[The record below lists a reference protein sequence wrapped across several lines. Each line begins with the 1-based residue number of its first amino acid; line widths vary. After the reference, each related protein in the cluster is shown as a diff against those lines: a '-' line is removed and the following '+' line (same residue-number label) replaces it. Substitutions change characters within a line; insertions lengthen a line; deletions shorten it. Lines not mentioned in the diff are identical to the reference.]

1 MPTRR
6 GRDESGLM
14 ASLSSEQGLNGLGLD
29 EVEAVGQGNLNP
41 LGGSYF
47 EFKFCLCWGFA
58 DALVGSSDTS
68 KPQQSPVLDLQTLNL
83 LTPVSA

>member
-14 ASLSSEQGLNGLGLD
+14 ASLSSEGLNGLGLD

-41 LGGSYF
+41 LGGLYF
-47 EFKFCLCWGFA
+47 DKFCLCWGFA
-58 DALVGSSDTS
+58 DALVDSSDTS
-68 KPQQSPVLDLQTLNL
+68 KPQRSPVLDL
-83 LTPVSA
+83 